1 MERWRVLVVDDE
13 PGMCRGVQRVL
24 QRRTVQLPDLG
35 AEIAF
40 ETEGV
45 ETLSEARS
53 AVAARRPDVILL
65 DYKLPDGSGL
75 DFLRELRASQWDGL
89 VIIITAFASLDVAVA
104 ATRNGA
110 FDFLAKPFAPEELET
125 VVSKAVR
132 TLVVERRARR
142 LEEERRRT
150 RLEFLSVLAHELK
163 APIGVVE
170 GILRLMASR
179 VLGTDI
185 SAYDRH
191 IQRAL
196 ARLEGMRK
204 LILDL
209 LDLTRIEAG
218 ERRREIGRVD
228 VVEIARAALDM
239 VASDAAAR
247 KIQLCLHAQ
256 SPVELWADRSELEI
270 ILNNLVSNAVK
281 YNRDEGSVDV
291 RLRRL
296 EDGVEIEV
304 ADTGVGMTE
313 EEQARLFREFSR
325 IRNEKTRNIPGS
337 GLGLSTVK
345 KLVQLYHGEITVRSQ
360 PDVGSTFTVRLRD
373 AMVSNPSNPPQ
384 AQVISP
390 IPAGEPR

>member
-24 QRRTVQLPDLG
+24 QRHTVQLPDLG
-35 AEIAF
+35 AEIGF

-45 ETLSEARS
+45 ETLSEAR
-53 AVAARRPDVILL
+53 AALTARRPDLILL

-75 DFLRELRASQWDGL
+75 DFLRELRTSQWDGL

-179 VLGTDI
+179 VLGADI

-191 IQRAL
+191 IHRAL

-218 ERRREIGRVD
+218 ERRRELGRVD
-228 VVEIARAALDM
+228 VAEVARAALDM

-247 KIQLCLHAQ
+247 KIQLRLHAQ
-256 SPVELWADRSELEI
+256 PPVELWADRSELEI

-291 RLRRL
+291 WLRRL

-345 KLVQLYHGEITVRSQ
+345 KLVQIYRGEITVRSQ

-373 AMVSNPSNPPQ
+373 ATAANPSTPPQ

-390 IPAGEPR
+390 TPVAESR